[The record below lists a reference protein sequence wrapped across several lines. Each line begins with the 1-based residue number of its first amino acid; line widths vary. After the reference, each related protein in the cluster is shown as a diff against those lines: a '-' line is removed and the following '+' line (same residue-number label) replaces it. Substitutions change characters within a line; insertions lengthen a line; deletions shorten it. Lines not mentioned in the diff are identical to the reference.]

1 MKTAMSRGFRWTHC
15 NDRRREEA
23 VMITDLV
30 FAAILTAAMVLA
42 VLGVVGAGDVV
53 ERVLRRLE
61 DR

>member
-1 MKTAMSRGFRWTHC
+1 
-15 NDRRREEA
+15 
-23 VMITDLV
+23 MITDIV

-42 VLGVVGAGDVV
+42 VLGVVGAGAVV